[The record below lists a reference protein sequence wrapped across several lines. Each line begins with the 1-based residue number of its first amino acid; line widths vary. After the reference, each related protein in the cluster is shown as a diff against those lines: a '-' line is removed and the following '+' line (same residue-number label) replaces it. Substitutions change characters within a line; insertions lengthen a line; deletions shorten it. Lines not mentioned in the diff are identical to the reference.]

1 MTSTARLALV
11 AQLDAQLVTRLNRL
25 ETRRAAGANVRPLEV
40 AILSLAEQSATHLRP
55 FHADAG
61 VQTREVV
68 AYWLA
73 AGQYD
78 AIRTRYSATA

>member
-11 AQLDAQLVTRLNRL
+11 AQLDAQIVARLDRL
-25 ETRRAAGANVRPLEV
+25 QVRRNHGVNVRPLEV

-55 FHADAG
+55 LHADAG

-78 AIRTRYSATA
+78 AIRTRYTATA

>member
-11 AQLDAQLVTRLNRL
+11 AQLDAQLVARLDRL
-25 ETRRAAGANVRPLEV
+25 ESRRPGVDARPLEA
-40 AILSLAEQSATHLRP
+40 AILTLAEEAATHLRP
-55 FHADAG
+55 YHADAG

-73 AGQYD
+73 AGQYA
-78 AIRTRYSATA
+78 AIRTRYTATA